1 MRKSQDRIFR
11 SVFADHI
18 VNFVKMRKG
27 LGYKC
32 EEESRIL
39 FLFDQYAFERSCDGP
54 LTQELALEFANFK
67 SEMSKSRSV
76 RFYQT
81 IRKFADYLA
90 VFQPDTPPLHPKAL
104 RYHKTRP
111 PVHIYTEE
119 ELIRLLQGAKRVS
132 RINPVRGITLHAMV
146 GLASSTGMRV
156 GEIVRLDRGDVNLDT
171 GILTIRQTKFQKD
184 RLVPVHPT
192 TLKVLR
198 DYAVVRDAHFPDCAS
213 SAFFINMWR
222 RRFSKHTLSLAFY
235 NLACSAG
242 LRETVGYGP
251 HFHDLRH
258 TFAVRR
264 LVAWYREGKDIQ
276 AMLPLLATY
285 MGHVHFSDT
294 AYYLTATPEL
304 LGLAADRY
312 FSFLKQGE
320 DSE

>member
-1 MRKSQDRIFR
+1 MKKTEEKIFC

-18 VNFVKMRKG
+18 SNFIKMRKG

-32 EEESRIL
+32 KEDSRIL
-39 FLFDQYAFERSCDGP
+39 YLFDQYAFEHKSESP
-54 LTQELALEFANFK
+54 LTQELALEFSNYK
-67 SEMSKSRSV
+67 SEMSKNRSV

-90 VFQPDTPPLHPKAL
+90 VFQPDTPLLHPKIL
-104 RYHKTRP
+104 CYRKTRP
-111 PVHIYTEE
+111 TVHIFTDE
-119 ELIRLLQGAKRVS
+119 ELVRILHRAKHVS

-146 GLASSTGMRV
+146 GLTISTGLRV
-156 GEIVRLDRGDVNLDT
+156 SEIVKLDRGDVNLDT
-171 GILTIRQTKFQKD
+171 GILHIRNTKFQKD
-184 RLVPVHPT
+184 RLVPVHQS

-198 DYAVVRDAHFPDCAS
+198 DYAIVRETHFQDS
-213 SAFFINMWR
+213 STSAFFVNMWR
-222 RRFSKHTLSLAFY
+222 HRFSKQTLSLAFY
-235 NLACSAG
+235 NLVCDIG
-242 LRETVGYGP
+242 LREAIGHGP

-285 MGHVHFSDT
+285 MGHVHFSNT

-304 LGLAADRY
+304 LGLAADKY
-312 FSFLKQGE
+312 FSFLKQKE
-320 DSE
+320 TSA

>member
-1 MRKSQDRIFR
+1 MKRTEEKTFR

-18 VNFVKMRKG
+18 GNFIKMRKG

-32 EEESRIL
+32 KEDSRIL
-39 FLFDQYAFERSCDGP
+39 YLFDQYAFERSCEGP
-54 LTQELALEFANFK
+54 LTQELAMEFSHFK
-67 SEMSKSRSV
+67 EGMSKNRSV

-90 VFQPDTPPLHPKAL
+90 VFQPDTPPLHPKVL
-104 RYHKTRP
+104 RYQMTRP
-111 PVHIYTEE
+111 TVHIFTEE
-119 ELIRLLQGAKRVS
+119 ELVQILHRAKHIS

-146 GLASSTGMRV
+146 GLAISTGLRV
-156 GEIVRLDRGDVNLDT
+156 GEIVRLDRSDVNLNT
-171 GILTIRQTKFQKD
+171 GTLHIHKTKFQKD
-184 RLVPVHPT
+184 RLVPVHQT

-198 DYAVVRDAHFPDCAS
+198 DYSIVREAHFPDIS
-213 SAFFINMWR
+213 ISAFFVNMWR

-235 NLACSAG
+235 HLLCDIG
-242 LRETVGYGP
+242 LRETVGHGP

-264 LVAWYREGKDIQ
+264 LVTWYREGKDIQ

-304 LGLAADRY
+304 LGLAADKY
-312 FSFLKQGE
+312 FNFLRQKE
-320 DSE
+320 VNA

>member
-1 MRKSQDRIFR
+1 MRKYQERIFR
-11 SVFADHI
+11 SVFADRI
-18 VNFVKMRKG
+18 VNFIKMRKG

-32 EEESRIL
+32 KEDSRIL
-39 FLFDQYAFERSCDGP
+39 YLFDQYAFEHSSEGP
-54 LTQELALEFANFK
+54 LTQELALEFATFK
-67 SEMSKSRSV
+67 PGMSKSRSM

-90 VFQPDTPPLHPKAL
+90 VFEPDTPPLHPKVL

-111 PVHIYTEE
+111 TVHIYTKE
-119 ELIRLLQGAKRVS
+119 ELIRLLQGAKQVS
-132 RINPVRGITLHAMV
+132 RINPVRGITLHAMI
-146 GLASSTGMRV
+146 GLAISTGMRV

-171 GILTIRQTKFQKD
+171 GILTICRTKFQKD

-198 DYAVVRDAHFPDCAS
+198 NYAVVRDAHFPDCTT

-235 NLACSAG
+235 TLACSLG
-242 LRETVGYGP
+242 LRETVGQGP

-304 LGLAADRY
+304 LGLAADQY

-320 DSE
+320 DSA